1 MCVSGKPV
9 EPPCC
14 CSPARSGGSRLTHY
28 FCPNISSFLPKRYS
42 NLEKRGHLSAE
53 RSAGTLCSVSTRGHP
68 AACDGGQTSGL
79 CHVAVCPPPPR
90 PSPAP
95 KPPQRS
101 WMETQEALSAGRAS
115 AQPPHP
121 PPTHQSSGN
130 LAASDCKYLRVAG
143 RPWCYWQLIT
153 GSIIQKEE
161 KKNTLR
167 LERESGC
174 WECAHLYTPLPHL
187 LFLSSNTSCRQDS
200 LLC

>member
-1 MCVSGKPV
+1 MFHHFS
-9 EPPCC
+9 
-14 CSPARSGGSRLTHY
+14 SPNDAVTSQNVAT
-28 FCPNISSFLPKRYS
+28 CLP
-42 NLEKRGHLSAE
+42 SAQP
-53 RSAGTLCSVSTRGHP
+53 GPFVLSTRGEIQQP
-68 AACDGGQTSGL
+68 VMVGKPQASVMWLSAPPP
-79 CHVAVCPPPPR
+79 PPPPR

-115 AQPPHP
+115 AQRPPAP
-121 PPTHQSSGN
+121 PHQSSGN

-161 KKNTLR
+161 KKKIKL
-167 LERESGC
+167 SG
-174 WECAHLYTPLPHL
+174 WSGSVDVGDVRIYTHLSLTS
-187 LFLSSNTSCRQDS
+187 LFLCSNTSCRQDS